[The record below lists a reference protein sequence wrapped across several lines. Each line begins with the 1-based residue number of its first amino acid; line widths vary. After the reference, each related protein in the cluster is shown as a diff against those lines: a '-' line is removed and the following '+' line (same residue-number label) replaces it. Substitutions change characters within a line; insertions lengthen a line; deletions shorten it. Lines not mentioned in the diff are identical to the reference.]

1 MELFEIYSHLSQK
14 YKVEAVFIQGS
25 ESTFYGYG
33 KIMGQLNEELNLL
46 QPISDVNKS
55 LKISSRAI
63 DKIEDHLKDF
73 NHSYL
78 ILKLHESD
86 LDSSLNKKEYI
97 VESGSNKNAFD
108 EKFDNKNSNGN
119 YPKRRKTTLEI
130 IQEEGNDEIKL
141 NQEQTKVLHDI
152 DEWVKG
158 ENPIAVLTG
167 RAGTGK
173 TTLLKSVVS
182 LLKKRKKTFSLL
194 APTGRAAR
202 VLKAKTQQAA
212 ITIHQEIYVFDKDD
226 MQLSDDSEN
235 QQLKFEESD
244 FSLNF
249 KLKAEENISQIYIID
264 ESSMIGNRKQADGE
278 LNFGSGKLMTD
289 LLTQTGVINRKNVDS
304 KILFVGDKIQLPPI
318 REIESLGLI
327 PDTLFKEFN
336 LPFIPK
342 YFELKKVMRQSGNSL
357 ILKNAEKLRSS
368 VENKSFIMPTIET
381 DNKTVL
387 RTQPDKIKNKV
398 LRDLDFKKHIM
409 VTRSNAAAYSYNK
422 TFREKIYG
430 ENHQGL
436 VPNDLIMATRNTL
449 DGNVTNG
456 DIFQVIKIVSSETK
470 RVTLNKSAEFKNKP
484 KHIDLNFKR
493 IIVRLI
499 EHDDDKNNIEIF
511 VIENLLNKP
520 EIFLDKDEIIA
531 SRIDW
536 NNRIREKNY
545 SIEEKKDSYLT
556 DKYINAVPIKFAYAI
571 TCHKA
576 QGGEWDN
583 VSIHLPMYNSEDEE
597 YFRWLYTAITRSTKV
612 LSFINLP
619 E

>member
-141 NQEQTKVLHDI
+141 NEEQTKVLHDI

-336 LPFIPK
+336 LPFVPK

-387 RTQPDKIKNKV
+387 RTRPDKIKNKV
-398 LRDLDFKKHIM
+398 LKDLDFKKHIM

-449 DGNVTNG
+449 EGNVTNG

>member
-141 NQEQTKVLHDI
+141 NEEQTKVLHDI

-173 TTLLKSVVS
+173 TTLLKSVVA

-336 LPFIPK
+336 LPFVPK

-387 RTQPDKIKNKV
+387 RTRPDKIKNKV
-398 LRDLDFKKHIM
+398 LKDLDFKKHIM

-449 DGNVTNG
+449 EGNVTNG

>member
-141 NQEQTKVLHDI
+141 NEEQTKVLHDI

-336 LPFIPK
+336 LPFVPK